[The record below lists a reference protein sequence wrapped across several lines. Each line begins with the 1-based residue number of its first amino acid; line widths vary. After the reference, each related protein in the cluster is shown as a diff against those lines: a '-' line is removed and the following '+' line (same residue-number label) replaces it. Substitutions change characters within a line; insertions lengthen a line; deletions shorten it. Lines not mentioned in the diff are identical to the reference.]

1 MFEAIYCAE
10 RGCLCCKSK
19 VTGQTDGERK
29 PMGGAGGDVG
39 FKKEKEREKFLTLSE
54 R

>member
-39 FKKEKEREKFLTLSE
+39 FKKEKEREKFLTV
-54 R
+54 RT